1 MKFRKNT
8 FIKLSKYIGILLL
21 IITTAIVSLNF
32 SKQKT
37 IVLFGGLSSNID
49 YRVDF
54 KTKLFLKNSKYYNF
68 KKSLNN
74 LSYGSH
80 IIHYDTSPV
89 TRYYSKID
97 VEKGRNIIKPV
108 FEYHSLPSLSI
119 YRAYEK
125 KSVNR
130 IKNTKNFDYITY
142 TENRK
147 ARNNSM
153 NIKLFQEIIKKN
165 GVHSY
170 EFEWEVILNGKLIS
184 GNSLLKSD
192 TDIRNK
198 ATFRQVI
205 FKDTT
210 HQYFVECFYKDGT
223 AKLKIWAEY
232 I

>member
-1 MKFRKNT
+1 MKFRKST
-8 FIKLSKYIGILLL
+8 FMKLSKYISILLI

-37 IVLFGGLSSNID
+37 IVLFAGLSNYID
-49 YRVDF
+49 YRVDL
-54 KTKLFLKNSKYYNF
+54 KTKLFLKKSKYYNF
-68 KKSLNN
+68 KKSHNN
-74 LSYGSH
+74 LSSGSH

-119 YRAYEK
+119 YRAYVK

-130 IKNTKNFDYITY
+130 IKNTKKFNYITY
-142 TENRK
+142 
-147 ARNNSM
+147 
-153 NIKLFQEIIKKN
+153 KKN
-165 GVHSY
+165 GTTKKNLLNIELNQEIKKSKGTYHY
-170 EFEWEVILNGKLIS
+170 AFGWDVILNGKLVS
-184 GNSLLKSD
+184 GNKLSKPD
-192 TDIRNK
+192 TNISNK
-198 ATFRQVI
+198 TNFKQI
-205 FKDTT
+205 LYKDTT
-210 HQYFVECFYKDGT
+210 HQYYVECFFKDGV